1 MVEELL
7 KCFQTD
13 VHSCTHCKKIPGS
26 YSSSAVAQFKEARTS
41 VTLESKFIYGT
52 TGYAGGESELQ
63 IVNSLPSPTNE
74 HECR

>member
-1 MVEELL
+1 MHTL
-7 KCFQTD
+7 
-13 VHSCTHCKKIPGS
+13 KKIPGS

-41 VTLESKFIYGT
+41 VTLESKFMYGT

-63 IVNSLPSPTNE
+63 IVISLPSPTNE